1 MRNTVIKTCSLI
13 FFLFTTLTAFA
24 DNPEE
29 VPEDLDGPTAP
40 ISDHIWL
47 LALVG
52 FAYIFLKYRSKRVTE
67 NL

>member
-1 MRNTVIKTCSLI
+1 MKNTVIKTFSLI
-13 FFLFTTLTAFA
+13 FLLFTSLSAFA

-47 LALVG
+47 LTLIG
-52 FAYIFLKYRSKRVTE
+52 FAYIFLKYKSKIAKE

>member
-1 MRNTVIKTCSLI
+1 MRDTVIKTCSLI
-13 FFLFTTLTAFA
+13 FFLFTTLSAFA

-52 FAYIFLKYRSKRVTE
+52 FAYIFLKYRSKRVAE
-67 NL
+67 NS

>member
-52 FAYIFLKYRSKRVTE
+52 FAYIFLTFNM
-67 NL
+67 NLFHS